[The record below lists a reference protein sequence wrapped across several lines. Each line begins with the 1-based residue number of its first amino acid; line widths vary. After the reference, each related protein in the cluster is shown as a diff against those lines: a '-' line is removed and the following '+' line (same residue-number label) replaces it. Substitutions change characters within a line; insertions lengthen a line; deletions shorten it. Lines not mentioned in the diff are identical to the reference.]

1 MDLIDRDGVG
11 QAPDLD
17 LPIARHDENPR
28 EPVLRPQ
35 MTDESAGCRARRRRE
50 TLTGRVT
57 SVDHHD
63 AFQAGRGRR
72 RQRRPVA
79 DDGRGW

>member
-35 MTDESAGCRARRRRE
+35 MTDESRLSAR
-50 TLTGRVT
+50 GDV
-57 SVDHHD
+57 VK
-63 AFQAGRGRR
+63 
-72 RQRRPVA
+72 P
-79 DDGRGW
+79 